1 MTLIEKVKNNET
13 AKELKIVSEDESIPL
28 DILRE
33 SIIKGTL
40 VIPRNRLRSFKPM
53 AIGHMASTKVNANIG
68 TSQLA
73 SDPAIELEKMR
84 IAVKAGAHSVMDLST
99 GGDIK
104 GLRRLII
111 ENSPVMVGTVPVYEA
126 ASYVLNKKQKLWQMD
141 PELLFDTIESHCR
154 DGVDYITVHCGITQ
168 KTVEELDKS
177 NRILNIVSRGG
188 GILAQWIRKNRKEN
202 PLYDQFDRLVKIAK
216 EYDVTLSL
224 GDGMRPGSIVDAN
237 DKTQLGELGI
247 LSELAVIARK
257 SGVQVIIEGPGH
269 MKINE
274 IIEHV
279 KFQKKICHGAPFYV
293 LGPLVTDIAPGYD
306 HITSAIGGAVAASAG
321 VDFLCYVTPA
331 EHLCLPTNDDVKQGV
346 IAARIAAH
354 AGDLVKRPDIAT
366 QKDIAISKARKTLDW
381 NSQFRFAIDPDEAS
395 SRRDKSGA
403 WPKDDNGAPCTMCGE
418 LCPIKLN

>member
-1 MTLIEKVKNNET
+1 MTLIEKIKNGEVT
-13 AKELKIVSEDESIPL
+13 EELKTVSKDESIPL

-33 SIIKGTL
+33 SIINGKL
-40 VIPRNRLRSFKPM
+40 VIPRNKLRSFKPL
-53 AIGHMASTKVNANIG
+53 AIGFMASTKVNANIG

-84 IAVKAGAHSVMDLST
+84 IAVKAGAHSIMDLST
-99 GGDIK
+99 GGDIP

-111 ENSPVMVGTVPVYEA
+111 EHSPVMVGTVPIYEA
-126 ASYVLNKKQKLWQMD
+126 AAYILNQKQKLWQMD
-141 PELLFDTIESHCR
+141 PELLFDTIESHCM

-177 NRILNIVSRGG
+177 DRILNIVSRGG
-188 GILAQWIRKNRKEN
+188 GILAQWIRKNKKEN

-237 DKTQLGELGI
+237 DKTQLDELKI
-247 LSELAVIARK
+247 LSELAIIAHE

-279 KFQKKICHGAPFYV
+279 KLQKKMCCGAPFYV

-306 HITSAIGGAVAASAG
+306 HITSAIGGAIAASAG

-366 QKDIAISKARKTLDW
+366 KKDLAISRARKTLDW
-381 NSQFRFAIDPDEAS
+381 NSQFRLAIDPDEAS
-395 SRRDKSGA
+395 SRREQSGVNN
-403 WPKDDNGAPCTMCGE
+403 DDGSPCTMCGE
-418 LCPIKLN
+418 LCPLKLN